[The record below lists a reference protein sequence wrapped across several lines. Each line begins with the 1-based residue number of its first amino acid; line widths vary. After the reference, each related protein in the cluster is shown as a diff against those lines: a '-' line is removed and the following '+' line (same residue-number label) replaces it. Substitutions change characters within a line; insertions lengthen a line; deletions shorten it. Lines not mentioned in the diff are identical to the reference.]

1 MGIEDMQIYV
11 VNLGKYT
18 EDKETGEWFSV
29 PVNMDELKEKLGL
42 NEEYEE
48 YAIHDYD
55 LPFEISEHE
64 PIEEINRRCRMLESV
79 PENILGDLKEIQRVM
94 FDSFEEMMENIEN
107 ITVYENMESMS
118 DLARFFVLE
127 ERYGTVPEKLRD
139 YIDYERL
146 GRDIEINGDFVVC
159 SNGVYEFEH

>member
-18 EDKETGEWFSV
+18 EGEETGAWFDV
-29 PVNMDELKEKLGL
+29 PVNMDELKEVLGL

-48 YAIHDYD
+48 YAIHDYS

-64 PIEEINRRCRMLESV
+64 PIEEINRRCRLMENV
-79 PENILGDLKEIQRVM
+79 PENMLGDLREIQRMM
-94 FDSFEEMMENIEN
+94 FDSFDEMMENIEN
-107 ITVYENMESMS
+107 ITVYENVEDMS
-118 DLARFFVLE
+118 DIARNFVLWGL
-127 ERYGTVPEKLRD
+127 YGTVPEKLRD

-146 GRDIEINGDFVVC
+146 GNDIKIEGDFVIG
-159 SNGVYEFEH
+159 SNNIYSFAP